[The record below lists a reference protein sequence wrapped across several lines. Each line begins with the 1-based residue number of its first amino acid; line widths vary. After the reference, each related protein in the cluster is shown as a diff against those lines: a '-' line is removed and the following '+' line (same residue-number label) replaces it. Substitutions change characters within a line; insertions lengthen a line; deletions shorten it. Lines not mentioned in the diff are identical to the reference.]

1 MQHGTDTAEKPG
13 IYELSCPFPLEVLV
27 ILLIVPVQLQQVLSQ
42 LPGALEL
49 VHMYEG
55 VVRSNCLVITRS
67 GTHHY
72 GQY

>member
-49 VHMYEG
+49 VHMYE
-55 VVRSNCLVITRS
+55 
-67 GTHHY
+67 
-72 GQY
+72 